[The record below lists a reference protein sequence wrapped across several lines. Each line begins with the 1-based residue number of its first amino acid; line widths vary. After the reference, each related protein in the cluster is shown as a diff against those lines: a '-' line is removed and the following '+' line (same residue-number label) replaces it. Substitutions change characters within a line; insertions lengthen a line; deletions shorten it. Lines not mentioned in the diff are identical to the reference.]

1 MGLDTKTLNES
12 LESGYVSEAFR
23 KNGTNTT
30 FVAYFSNLTGSPTAK
45 LQQSVECRVWSDIPR
60 SSITL
65 EDGQDN
71 QMWNENIL
79 PEGIWL
85 RLVIGAA
92 GGEISAIK
100 MLVSKC

>member
-12 LESGYVSEAFR
+12 LEHGYESEAFR

-30 FVAYFSNLTGSPTAK
+30 FVAKFSHLSGKPTAK
-45 LQQSVECRVWSDIPR
+45 LQQSVECRDWEDVPR
-60 SSITL
+60 SSKVL
-65 EDGQDN
+65 ENDQSV

-85 RLVIGAA
+85 RLVVSAG
-92 GGEISAIK
+92 GGEITAIK
-100 MLVSKC
+100 MLVSKS